1 MTSNGRGAY
10 PRGLRPV
17 PPPPC
22 WAERSVAEDGGV
34 THERVSPAHPAL
46 LGDRTA
52 ASPRSFPTD
61 VSVSVFDQPRER
73 RWTRSVPTIQ
83 VEGGSYSLEEARRL
97 VAAVQELIAAAAG
110 EPATGEPAPGD
121 PPAGGRSPGT

>member
-1 MTSNGRGAY
+1 MTSNGSGEY
-10 PRGLRPV
+10 PRGVRPAPA
-17 PPPPC
+17 PPS

-34 THERVSPAHPAL
+34 THERVSPVHPAV

-52 ASPRSFPTD
+52 ASPHSFPTD

-73 RWTRSVPTIQ
+73 RWSRSVPTVQ
-83 VEGGSYSLEEARRL
+83 VEGGSYTLEEARRL
-97 VAAVQELIAAAAG
+97 VAAVQELISAAAG
-110 EPATGEPAPGD
+110 EPVPGG